1 VSNEKNDD
9 SGRRLPG
16 SALRQAIILNL
27 PEKAPKTM
35 SKQANTKLIGW
46 FVVGA
51 IVLTVAGILLFGSGK
66 FFSREMELVLF
77 FEDSVKGLNIGAP
90 VDFKGVNVGT
100 VKEVKIVLNKK
111 DLSLLIP
118 VFIEIDP
125 GRISV
130 GGKEGI
136 GSEIRKL
143 AETREKK
150 TFAQL
155 LIDHGLK
162 AQLAMQSLVT
172 GQLGIHLDF
181 YPDKP
186 VRLVGAYPD
195 FTEIPTIE
203 SSLSALSKTLENIP
217 LAEIADKVEKTL
229 DGMEK
234 LVSSPDIKESLVSIH
249 QTVDEAHVF
258 LQHLDSQVKPL
269 ATSTEI
275 TLSDAQKLFKN
286 GAQLAS
292 DLDSRIPKL
301 IASLEGTSNSAGVT
315 MKTANTALERFAG
328 ADSPIRSELIKTLNE
343 FSAAARS
350 FRVLAQYLESH
361 PESLIKGK
369 GK

>member
-1 VSNEKNDD
+1 VSNEKHDD
-9 SGRRLPG
+9 SGRRSPG
-16 SALRQAIILNL
+16 SALRQAIILKL
-27 PEKAPKTM
+27 PEKARRTM

-51 IVLTVAGILLFGSGK
+51 IVLTVVGILLFGSGK
-66 FFSREMELVLF
+66 FFSHQMKFVLF

-125 GRISV
+125 DRISS
-130 GGKEGI
+130 GGTV
-136 GSEIRKL
+136 SEIKKL
-143 AETREKK
+143 VETREKK
-150 TFAQL
+150 TFVKL

-162 AQLAMQSLVT
+162 AQMAMQSLVT
-172 GQLGIHLDF
+172 GQLGVHLDF

-186 VRLVGAYPD
+186 LRLVGAEPSYV
-195 FTEIPTIE
+195 EIPTTE

-217 LAEIADKVEKTL
+217 LGEIADKVEKTL
-229 DGMEK
+229 DGIEK
-234 LVSSPDIKESLVSIH
+234 LVNSPDLNETLVSLH

-258 LQHLDSQVKPL
+258 LRHLDSQVKPL
-269 ATSTEI
+269 STSTQL
-275 TLSDAQKLFKN
+275 TLGEAKKLFKN
-286 GAQLAS
+286 GAQLAGN
-292 DLDSRIPKL
+292 LDSRIPAL
-301 IASLEGTSNSAGVT
+301 IASLEDTSKAAGVT
-315 MKTANTALERFAG
+315 MKGANNAVERFAG
-328 ADSPIRSELIKTLNE
+328 ANSPVRLELIKTLNE

-350 FRVLAQYLESH
+350 FRVLAEYLENH
-361 PESLIKGK
+361 PEALIKGK